1 MNAVATSAGDPFAY
15 AYRPSLLGA
24 AWEFRLAGDGIDWA
38 AGRKG
43 GHIPFRAVRRL
54 RMSFRPASMQSHR
67 FMTELWAD
75 GAPKLEILSSSWK
88 SMVEQERLDG
98 RYTAFVAELHRRIA
112 LAAAPAR
119 FEKGSNPLLY
129 WPGLIAYVGVSLG
142 LALLVM
148 RALQVNA
155 KGGAAFTPRDDND
168 DPVAGSSRLFASE
181 HRIQRRERD
190 SLICIQNRRRGAA
203 A

>member
-1 MNAVATSAGDPFAY
+1 MNGESTGAGDPFAY

-54 RMSFRPASMQSHR
+54 RMSYRPVSMQSHR

-75 GAPKLEILSSSWK
+75 GAPKLGILSSSWK
-88 SMVEQERLDG
+88 SLVEQERLDG

-119 FEKGSNPLLY
+119 FERGSNPLLY
-129 WPGLIAYVGVSLG
+129 WPGLIAYIGVSLG
-142 LALLVM
+142 LALLVV
-148 RALQVNA
+148 RALQANA
-155 KGGAAFTPRDDND
+155 KGGAVFIGGFLA
-168 DPVAGSSRLFASE
+168 LFLW
-181 HRIQRRERD
+181 QGGNFFRR
-190 SLICIQNRRRGAA
+190 NRPGRYSPEALPADLLPKG
-203 A
+203 